1 MVFGCR
7 EKRHPGLVEVVG
19 EHPAQIIVGDLADKA
34 GPTTEARQTVAGVGH
49 RAAARH
55 HIGGNL

>member
-1 MVFGCR
+1 MVFVGR
-7 EKRHPGLVEVVG
+7 EKRHPGLAQVAR
-19 EHPAQIIVGDLADKA
+19 EHTAQIVVGDLADKA